1 MNMIGFNNG
10 QKRNIQTKRYYWV
23 RAGRIQHKIKEF
35 LKFIKNDEN
44 QPPHNIILH
53 LIDIWGLCNS
63 TFFCIILLCSIA
75 SSALN
80 GSVDGHSFGFNNLLS
95 FIMQNNI

>member
-44 QPPHNIILH
+44 QPPHNIIVH
-53 LIDIWGLCNS
+53 LIDIWVFA
-63 TFFCIILLCSIA
+63 T
-75 SSALN
+75 
-80 GSVDGHSFGFNNLLS
+80 LLS
-95 FIMQNNI
+95 FVLFYYVV

>member
-1 MNMIGFNNG
+1 MIGFNNG

-44 QPPHNIILH
+44 QPPHNIVSITSNIVLREMNTKKNRLH
-53 LIDIWGLCNS
+53 TPYKL
-63 TFFCIILLCSIA
+63 
-75 SSALN
+75 
-80 GSVDGHSFGFNNLLS
+80 
-95 FIMQNNI
+95 